1 MNLYSYDGPVKEFDN
16 FLMRSWKATTY
27 AVSEKKARCNLMFR
41 FKKEH
46 NRTPDARITLPGKI
60 TLVTNGGER

>member
-16 FLMRSWKATTY
+16 IVMRRWKATTY

-41 FKKEH
+41 IKRELK
-46 NRTPDARITLPGKI
+46 RTPDAKITLPGKI
-60 TLVTNGGER
+60 TLVNNGGER